1 MSFSHDFRGGHVAHA
16 HTEGQPLEPHGR
28 YTSQARLNPIATMR
42 EVCWAHCRAAQRASM
57 RDRGFGQSCP
67 RGPLFRTA
75 TNTGPLHPSGIRYFS
90 NVTSAAVPDLDH
102 ELVDGASSVTTRRQG
117 GPLPGPTRW
126 NDWMR
131 RSNPLRM
138 PDWEVQQCPGQGCKD
153 ELTCSIGPDEAL
165 VVVVGVCRV
174 WGEYREAPRRTSM
187 ASSSMYDLTRRAP
200 PSSPFDMR
208 LRGVDSPVSSVHG
221 GGRMAHSRAQT
232 RPRPQPS
239 AGTWLRRP
247 AVPSVESKICRW
259 PVIWPASSADGLHAP
274 HQRPGHLRRDRSGR

>member
-67 RGPLFRTA
+67 RGHLFRTA

-117 GPLPGPTRW
+117 GASPRAHPLERLDEAIKPPANAGLGGTTVPGARLQGRADMLDRPGRGAGG
-126 NDWMR
+126 R
-131 RSNPLRM
+131 RGCLQSVGRIPRGAQENIDGKLVHVRSHS
-138 PDWEVQQCPGQGCKD
+138 PGAA
-153 ELTCSIGPDEAL
+153 ELTIRYAI
-165 VVVVGVCRV
+165 
-174 WGEYREAPRRTSM
+174 A
-187 ASSSMYDLTRRAP
+187 
-200 PSSPFDMR
+200 
-208 LRGVDSPVSSVHG
+208 
-221 GGRMAHSRAQT
+221 GR
-232 RPRPQPS
+232 
-239 AGTWLRRP
+239 
-247 AVPSVESKICRW
+247 
-259 PVIWPASSADGLHAP
+259 
-274 HQRPGHLRRDRSGR
+274 